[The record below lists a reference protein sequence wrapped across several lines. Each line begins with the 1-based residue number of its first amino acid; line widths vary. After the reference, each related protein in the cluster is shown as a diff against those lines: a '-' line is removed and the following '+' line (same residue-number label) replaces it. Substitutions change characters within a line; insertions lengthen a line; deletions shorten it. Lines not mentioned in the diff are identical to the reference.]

1 MSSMVKDSKQGQ
13 RARPVD
19 VASLY
24 RNAAS
29 GLPFSL
35 EILPPN
41 RGLGLES
48 IHDFITSL
56 GGWLPAFVSVTYHQA
71 HKIDRINAHGQ
82 AEQIW
87 NRKKPGTLGVC
98 AMLKFQYG
106 LNVIPHVICGGFS
119 KFESEDFLVDLDYLG
134 FNHVLA
140 LRGDP
145 NKTEPHFIP
154 HPHGNTYANE
164 LVEQIVDMN
173 TGKYLED
180 VSEAK
185 STNFEIGVG
194 GYPEVHAE
202 ARDLEDEITN
212 VKRKID
218 AGASFVITQMFFD
231 NECFYH
237 FEKACRAKGIEA
249 PLIPGIKVIT
259 SKQQLTVLP
268 EIFGTSI
275 PQKLMDDVNA
285 CETDEEV
292 CRVGIDHA
300 VQQAR
305 ALLNHGVVGV
315 HFFTMNNSR
324 VFNQILQAFQG

>member
-1 MSSMVKDSKQGQ
+1 MG
-13 RARPVD
+13 

-24 RNAAS
+24 WNAAS

-41 RGLGLES
+41 RGLGLEN
-48 IHDFITSL
+48 IHDFFNSL
-56 GGWLPAFVSVTYHQA
+56 NGWMPAFVSVTYHQA
-71 HKIDRINAHGQ
+71 HKIEHLNEHGQ
-82 AEQIW
+82 TEQIW

-106 LNVIPHVICGGFS
+106 LDVIPHVICGGFS

-173 TGKYLED
+173 AGKYLEN
-180 VSEAK
+180 VSEARA
-185 STNFEIGVG
+185 TNFEIGVA

-202 ARDLEDEITN
+202 AHDLAEEVTN
-212 VKRKID
+212 IKRKID

-231 NECFYH
+231 NEYYYR
-237 FEKACRAKGIEA
+237 FEKTCRNEGIDV
-249 PLIPGIKVIT
+249 PLIPGLKVIT
-259 SKQQLTVLP
+259 SKRQLTVLP

-275 PQKLMDDVNA
+275 PQELIDDVNA
-285 CETDEEV
+285 CKTDDEV
-292 CRVGIDHA
+292 CQIGIAHA

-305 ALLNHGVVGV
+305 ALLDYGVAGV
-315 HFFTMNNSR
+315 HFFTMNNSH
-324 VFNQILQAFQG
+324 VFQQILREFQG

>member
-1 MSSMVKDSKQGQ
+1 M
-13 RARPVD
+13 D

-41 RGLGLES
+41 RGLGLEN
-48 IHDFITSL
+48 IHEFFTSL
-56 GGWLPAFVSVTYHQA
+56 EGWRPAFVSVTYHQA
-71 HKIDRINAHGQ
+71 HKIDRVNEQGDT
-82 AEQIW
+82 EQIW

-119 KFESEDFLVDLDYLG
+119 RFESEDFLVDLDYLG

-173 TGKYLED
+173 AGKYLED
-180 VSEAK
+180 VSEARA
-185 STNFEIGVG
+185 TNFEIGVA

-202 ARDLEDEITN
+202 ARDFDDEIIN
-212 VKRKID
+212 IKRKID
-218 AGASFVITQMFFD
+218 SGASFVITQMFFD
-231 NECFYH
+231 NAYF
-237 FEKACRAKGIEA
+237 FEFDQACKAKGIHV
-249 PLIPGIKVIT
+249 PIIPGIKVIT
-259 SKQQLTVLP
+259 SKKQLEVLP
-268 EIFGTSI
+268 EIFGTTL
-275 PQKLMDDVNA
+275 PQDLVHEVNA

-292 CRVGIDHA
+292 CQLGIAHA
-300 VQQAR
+300 VQQAK
-305 ALLNHGVVGV
+305 ALLEYGVVGV
-315 HFFTMNNSR
+315 HFFTMNNSH
-324 VFNQILQAFQG
+324 VFSQILNQFQG

>member
-1 MSSMVKDSKQGQ
+1 M
-13 RARPVD
+13 
-19 VASLY
+19 
-24 RNAAS
+24 
-29 GLPFSL
+29 
-35 EILPPN
+35 
-41 RGLGLES
+41 ES
-48 IHDFITSL
+48 EK
-56 GGWLPAFVSVTYHQA
+56 A
-71 HKIDRINAHGQ
+71 
-82 AEQIW
+82 
-87 NRKKPGTLGVC
+87 TLGVC

-154 HPHGNTYANE
+154 HPYGNTYANE

-173 TGKYLED
+173 AGKYLED
-180 VSEAK
+180 VSEARA
-185 STNFEIGVG
+185 TNFEIGVA

-202 ARDLEDEITN
+202 AQDLEEEITN
-212 VKRKID
+212 IKRKID

-231 NECFYH
+231 NECFYR
-237 FEKACRAKGIEA
+237 FEKRCREEGIDV

-268 EIFGTSI
+268 KIFGTSI
-275 PQKLMDDVNA
+275 PQNLIVDINA

-292 CRVGIDHA
+292 YPVGIAHA
-300 VQQAR
+300 INQAR
-305 ALLNHGVVGV
+305 ALLNYGVIGV
-315 HFFTMNNSR
+315 HFFTMNNSL
-324 VFNQILQAFQG
+324 VFNQILREFQG

>member
-1 MSSMVKDSKQGQ
+1 M
-13 RARPVD
+13 D

-41 RGLGLES
+41 RGLGLEN
-48 IHDFITSL
+48 IHDFFNSL
-56 GGWLPAFVSVTYHQA
+56 DGWLPAFASVTYHQA
-71 HKIDRINAHGQ
+71 QKIDLINEHGQ
-82 AEQIW
+82 TERIW

-106 LNVIPHVICGGFS
+106 LDVVPHVICGGFS

-145 NKTEPHFIP
+145 NKTEPNFIP
-154 HPHGNTYANE
+154 HPYGNTYANE
-164 LVEQIVDMN
+164 LVEQIMDMN
-173 TGKYLED
+173 AGKYLED
-180 VSEAK
+180 VSEARA
-185 STNFEIGVG
+185 TNFEIGVG

-202 ARDLEDEITN
+202 ARDLEEEITN
-212 VKRKID
+212 IKRKID

-231 NECFYH
+231 NECFFR
-237 FEKACRAKGIEA
+237 FEKSCRKVGIDV

-268 EIFGTSI
+268 EIFGTSL
-275 PQKLMDDVNA
+275 PQNLIDDVNA
-285 CETDEEV
+285 CETDDEV
-292 CRVGIDHA
+292 RQVGIAHA
-300 VQQAR
+300 VHQVR
-305 ALLNHGVVGV
+305 ALLDYGVTGV
-315 HFFTMNNSR
+315 HFFTMNNSS
-324 VFNQILQAFQG
+324 VFNQILREFQG

>member
-1 MSSMVKDSKQGQ
+1 M
-13 RARPVD
+13 D

-24 RNAAS
+24 GNAAG

-41 RGLGLES
+41 RGLGLEN
-48 IHDFITSL
+48 IHDFFQSL
-56 GGWLPAFVSVTYHQA
+56 DGWLPAFVSVTYHQA
-71 HKIDRINAHGQ
+71 HKIDRINENGKI
-82 AEQIW
+82 EQIW

-98 AMLKFQYG
+98 AMLRFQYG
-106 LNVIPHVICGGFS
+106 LDVIPHVICGGFS

-154 HPHGNTYANE
+154 HPNGNTYANE

-173 TGKYLED
+173 SGKYLED
-180 VSEAK
+180 VSEARA
-185 STNFEIGVG
+185 TNFEIGVG

-202 ARDLEDEITN
+202 AHDLDEEITN
-212 VKRKID
+212 LKRKID
-218 AGASFVITQMFFD
+218 AGASFVITQMFFE
-231 NECFYH
+231 NESFYR
-237 FEKACRAKGIEA
+237 FEEACREGGIDA
-249 PLIPGIKVIT
+249 PLIPGIKVLT
-259 SKQQLTVLP
+259 SKQQLKVLP

-275 PQKLMDDVNA
+275 PQDLIDEVNA

-292 CRVGIDHA
+292 CQVGIDHA

-305 ALLNHGVVGV
+305 ALLHHGVIGV

-324 VFNQILQAFQG
+324 VFNQILRAFQR

>member
-1 MSSMVKDSKQGQ
+1 
-13 RARPVD
+13 VD

-24 RNAAS
+24 GNAAG

-41 RGLGLES
+41 RGLGLEN
-48 IHDFITSL
+48 IHDFFQSL
-56 GGWLPAFVSVTYHQA
+56 DGWLPAFVSVTYHQA
-71 HKIDRINAHGQ
+71 HKIDRINENGKI
-82 AEQIW
+82 EQIW

-98 AMLKFQYG
+98 AMLRFQYG
-106 LNVIPHVICGGFS
+106 LDVIPHVICGGFS

-154 HPHGNTYANE
+154 HPNGNTYANE

-173 TGKYLED
+173 SGKYLED
-180 VSEAK
+180 VSEARA
-185 STNFEIGVG
+185 TNFEIGVG

-202 ARDLEDEITN
+202 AHDLDEEITN
-212 VKRKID
+212 LKRKID
-218 AGASFVITQMFFD
+218 AGASFVITQMFFE
-231 NECFYH
+231 NESFYR
-237 FEKACRAKGIEA
+237 FEEACREGGIDA
-249 PLIPGIKVIT
+249 PLIPGIKVLT
-259 SKQQLTVLP
+259 SKQQLKVLP

-275 PQKLMDDVNA
+275 PQDLIDEVNA

-292 CRVGIDHA
+292 CQVGIDHA

-305 ALLNHGVVGV
+305 ALLHHGVIGV

-324 VFNQILQAFQG
+324 VFNQILRAFQR